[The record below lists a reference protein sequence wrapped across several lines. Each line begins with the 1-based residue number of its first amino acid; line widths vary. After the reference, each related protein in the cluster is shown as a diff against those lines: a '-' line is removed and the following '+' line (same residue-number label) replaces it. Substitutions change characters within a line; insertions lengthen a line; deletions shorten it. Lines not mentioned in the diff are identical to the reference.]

1 MSGGWQVQ
9 QGGASGGWQ
18 VHDIEWGHIIGDIL
32 DQTDLINYLAGNYL
46 KLDQTTPQTIIN
58 GAPLFE
64 DGIRFMSLNGKLWL
78 VTMDNAGA
86 FVITDVS
93 PVTLNPRRSSLWFL
107 MPYVSSV

>member
-1 MSGGWQVQ
+1 MT
-9 QGGASGGWQ
+9 
-18 VHDIEWGHIIGDIL
+18 DFRIENKTIIPAE
-32 DQTDLINYLAGNYL
+32 TDPLSLH
-46 KLDQTTPQTIIN
+46 LDQTTPQTIIN